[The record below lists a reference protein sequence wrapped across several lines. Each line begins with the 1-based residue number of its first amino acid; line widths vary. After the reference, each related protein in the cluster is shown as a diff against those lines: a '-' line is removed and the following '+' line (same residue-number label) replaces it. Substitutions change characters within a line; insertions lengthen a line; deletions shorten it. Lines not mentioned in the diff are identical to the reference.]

1 MVNIYKHDLRIFL
14 ECDFENCVENLRQ
27 QATGAMSPAI
37 QKSSPIPPSP
47 LQTLHTPTTTTQ
59 GASLLDAF
67 VSAFLS
73 PSFDSTRFS
82 SSTPFAHFRLFKKLG
97 DLANVDPEKLDL
109 ANAKQLLC
117 KILSLYRKND
127 LIGITIINEELASH
141 F

>member
-14 ECDFENCVENLRQ
+14 ECDFENCAENLRQ

-73 PSFDSTRFS
+73 PSFDS

-117 KILSLYRKND
+117 KILSLQKKRPHWHHY
-127 LIGITIINEELASH
+127 H
-141 F
+141 Q